1 MRRAVPPKGRDM
13 KVLITTDWYAPVIN
27 GVVTSVLLLQRELEK
42 LGHEV
47 RVVTLS
53 NNLHT
58 YKDGNVYYMGSV
70 SANKIY
76 PGARLKIN
84 RNRSLLHELV
94 AWRPDVI
101 HSQCEFSSFRVAY
114 ALSNRLGVPIVH
126 TYHTVYED
134 YTHYFS
140 PSVRVGRAVVSVFS
154 RWICG
159 RTACVVAPSRKVEK
173 LLREYGVRCRIE
185 VIPSGV
191 DLGVYRQEPDRERM
205 AALRR
210 RWNLPEGRTIL
221 INLGRMAKEKN
232 LEQLV
237 DQIAAAGRRDV
248 ILLLVGGGP
257 DLAYLLDYA
266 KERGVDVISTGM
278 VPHDQVADY
287 YRLADMFV
295 TASTSETQ
303 GLTYFEALAA
313 GVPVLCRRDP
323 CVDGVV
329 EDSVNGWQ
337 YETAED
343 FSACL
348 AAFCGDGALR
358 ERMAQAARESSEKFS
373 AEAFGAAAARLYAS
387 VEAEAMPAAAGE
399 A

>member
-1 MRRAVPPKGRDM
+1 M

-185 VIPSGV
+185 VIPTGV
-191 DLGVYRQEPDRERM
+191 DLGAYRQEPDGERV

-210 RWNLPEGRTIL
+210 RWALPEDRTVL
-221 INLGRMAKEKN
+221 LYLGRMAKEKN
-232 LEQLV
+232 LEQLI

-248 ILLLVGGGP
+248 ALLLVGDGP
-257 DLAYLLDYA
+257 DREEVLDYA
-266 KERGVDVISTGM
+266 RGKGLDVIFTGM
-278 VPHDQVADY
+278 VPHGEVADY
-287 YRLADMFV
+287 YRLGDLFV

-323 CVDGVV
+323 CVEGVV
-329 EDSVNGWQ
+329 EDGVNGWQ
-337 YETAED
+337 YDSGED
-343 FSACL
+343 FGRRLSD
-348 AAFCGDGALR
+348 FCADAALR
-358 ERMAQAARESSEKFS
+358 RQMREAARESSEKFS

-387 VEAEAMPAAAGE
+387 IQEEAMPAAAGE
-399 A
+399 RW

>member
-1 MRRAVPPKGRDM
+1 M
-13 KVLITTDWYAPVIN
+13 KVLITSDWYAPVIN

-53 NNLHT
+53 NSLHT

-84 RNRSLLHELV
+84 RSRSLLHELV
-94 AWRPDVI
+94 AWGPDVI

-114 ALSNRLGVPIVH
+114 ALSSRLGTPIVH

-140 PSVRVGRAVVSVFS
+140 PSVRVGRAMVSVFS

-173 LLREYGVRCRIE
+173 LLRDYGVRCRIE
-185 VIPSGV
+185 VIPTGV
-191 DLGVYRQEPDRERM
+191 DLGAYRQEPDGERM
-205 AALRR
+205 AELRR
-210 RWNLPEGRTIL
+210 RWALKEDRTVL
-221 INLGRMAKEKN
+221 LYLGRMAKEKN
-232 LEQLV
+232 LERLI

-248 ILLLVGGGP
+248 TLLLVGDGP
-257 DLAYLLDYA
+257 DREEVLDYA
-266 KERGVDVISTGM
+266 REKGLDVVFTGM
-278 VPHDQVADY
+278 VPHGEVADY
-287 YRLADMFV
+287 YRLGDLFV

-329 EDSVNGWQ
+329 EDGVNGWQ
-337 YETAED
+337 YDSGED
-343 FSACL
+343 FGRNLSS
-348 AAFCGDGALR
+348 FCGDKALR
-358 ERMAQAARESSEKFS
+358 ERMRAAARESSEKFS

-387 VEAEAMPAAAGE
+387 VEEDAMPAAVGARW
-399 A
+399 